1 MFKQGKKLLY
11 LLTFVPF
18 LTSCDNIPEDDRY
31 IDTGAVNVARKVLLE
46 EFTGQ
51 RCTNCPDAHQI
62 IERLED
68 QYGDDLIVVSI
79 HAGPFG
85 VAKENDGLM
94 QAEGDIYAD
103 YWNISAYPAG
113 VVDRNSGV
121 ETMNQWAGTIYDDF
135 KKVSP
140 LEMALEAQLNEAG
153 DKIEIFTTLVSSESL
168 SGSLQLW
175 VVENDIVGF
184 QIYGRDRL
192 YDYVHNNVF
201 RACVNGVWGEEQPLK
216 AHVVKYVSNEIPVDS
231 EWVLENVRIV
241 GFYYNSTGVV
251 QVERCAIK

>member
-11 LLTFVPF
+11 LLVFLPF

-85 VAKENDGLM
+85 IAAPDGLM
-94 QAEGDIYAD
+94 VPTGEEYASR
-103 YWNISAYPAG
+103 WNISAYPAG
-113 VVDRNSGV
+113 VVDREGGV
-121 ETMNQWAGTIYDDF
+121 LSPDGWANAIRTQIGKI
-135 KKVSP
+135 SP
-140 LEMALEAQLNEAG
+140 VDISVDASLVG
-153 DKIEIFTTLVSSESL
+153 DSIEVTSTVSSSEAL
-168 SGSLQLW
+168 KASLQLW
-175 VVENDIVGF
+175 VTQDSIVGF
-184 QIYGRDRL
+184 QIDDGTRIP
-192 YDYVHNNVF
+192 DYVHNNVF
-201 RACVNGVWGEEQPLK
+201 RGCVNGTWGQPLEI
-216 AHVVKYVSNEIPVDS
+216 APNIYNTLSNRIAVDPEWDVKN
-231 EWVLENVRIV
+231 LHIV
-241 GFYYNSTGVV
+241 GFVYDSSGVI
-251 QVERCAIK
+251 QADKTAIKIK